1 MTAPTAQRRAVPAAR
16 GARVEARGFG
26 WHHPGRDTAALRGL
40 DLVVE
45 PGERVLLLGP
55 SGAGKSTLLHAL
67 AGVLHDDD
75 GQSGSGELLLDGMPP
90 HQARGRAGLVQQDPE
105 SQVVLSRIGDDTAF
119 GLENLA
125 VPREQIWPRVR
136 AALDDVGLDL
146 PLGHST
152 AALSGGQKQRL
163 ALAGAVAMSPGL
175 LLLDE
180 PTANLDPAGVRQVRD
195 AVVACLDRSGA
206 TLVVVEH
213 RVAVWA
219 EVVDRVL
226 VLGHDGGIAHDGS
239 PEQVLGAAADE
250 LSRAGVWVPGRVP
263 ATRAPA
269 RRSEQERPERERA
282 GLSCPEQ
289 ERAGPERPGRE
300 GAGQSC
306 PEQEHPERE
315 RAGQERPAQDGRLLS
330 ATGLCVSRSQPSAR
344 QLRAR
349 RRARRR
355 GRTPDDAAVGR
366 DLPTAVEDVRLSL
379 HRGRALAL
387 TGPNGAGK
395 STLALTLAGLLAPV
409 RGTVTAHPRLD
420 RGAGPDP
427 LDWSGRELVARIGTV
442 FQEPEHQFLRA
453 TVRAELEHGPRL
465 AGTPAAERQR
475 RTDELLGRLRLAH
488 LADANPFTLS
498 GGEKRRLSVATV
510 LATDP
515 DVLVLDEPTFGQD
528 ALTWAELVD
537 LLVELLDAGTSVL
550 AVTHDED
557 FVRALGAEV
566 LELGTPGPRTPVSRV
581 LEARTPEQPG
591 PEQPAPEPRVPGSR
605 TAESGV
611 LGISAPKPHVPG
623 PRTSGSGVLEA
634 RTPEQ
639 PAPEPHV
646 PGPRSPQ
653 DGRPGPPHRP
663 PPRSRPAGEPVR

>member
-1 MTAPTAQRRAVPAAR
+1 MTAPTAR

-26 WHHPGRDTAALRGL
+26 WHHPGRETAALRGL

-67 AGVLHDDD
+67 AGVLHDED
-75 GQSGSGELLLDGMPP
+75 GQSVSGELLIDGALPE
-90 HQARGRAGLVQQDPE
+90 QARGRAGLVQQDPE

-146 PLGHST
+146 PLDHST

-180 PTANLDPAGVRQVRD
+180 PTANLDPSGVRQVRD
-195 AVVACLDRSGA
+195 AVVSCLDGSGA

-219 EVVDRVL
+219 EVVDRVV
-226 VLGHDGGIAHDGS
+226 VLGRDGGITHDGA
-239 PEQVLGAAADE
+239 PGQVLGAAADE
-250 LSRAGVWVPGRVP
+250 LSGAGVWVPGRVP
-263 ATRAPA
+263 ATRPSADSAGGPA
-269 RRSEQERPERERA
+269 VSPSVA
-282 GLSCPEQ
+282 D
-289 ERAGPERPGRE
+289 GP
-300 GAGQSC
+300 GA
-306 PEQEHPERE
+306 
-315 RAGQERPAQDGRLLS
+315 DGEPLLS
-330 ATGLCVSRSQPSAR
+330 ATGLGVSRTQPSAR

-355 GRTPDDAAVGR
+355 GRPVDDTVTGR
-366 DLPTAVEDVRLSL
+366 DLPTAVDDVELGLR
-379 HRGRALAL
+379 RGRALAL

-409 RGTVTAHPRLD
+409 RGTVRAHPRLD

-427 LDWSGRELVARIGTV
+427 LEWSGRELVARVGTV

-453 TVRAELEHGPRL
+453 TVRAELELGPRL
-465 AGTPAAERQR
+465 AGTPGAERER
-475 RTDELLGRLRLAH
+475 RTDELLRRLRLSH

-537 LLVELLDAGTSVL
+537 LLVELVDAGTSVL

-566 LELGTPGPRTPVSRV
+566 LALGAPPEGDRATHA
-581 LEARTPEQPG
+581 ARAGRQAPAAPAAATA
-591 PEQPAPEPRVPGSR
+591 PAPPVAAAAPAAAPASATPAAPAAPAAAPARAVP
-605 TAESGV
+605 
-611 LGISAPKPHVPG
+611 
-623 PRTSGSGVLEA
+623 A
-634 RTPEQ
+634 R
-639 PAPEPHV
+639 
-646 PGPRSPQ
+646 R
-653 DGRPGPPHRP
+653 
-663 PPRSRPAGEPVR
+663 EPVR

>member
-1 MTAPTAQRRAVPAAR
+1 MTAPRTPDPVVPAGR

-26 WHHPGRDTAALRGL
+26 WHHPGRDAAALRGL

-75 GQSGSGELLLDGMPP
+75 GQSASGELLLDGMPP
-90 HQARGRAGLVQQDPE
+90 EQARGRAGLVQQDPE

-146 PLGHST
+146 PLDHST

-180 PTANLDPAGVRQVRD
+180 PTANLDPAGVRRVRD
-195 AVVACLDRSGA
+195 AVVSCLDRSGA

-219 EVVDRVL
+219 EVVDRVV
-226 VLGHDGGIAHDGS
+226 VLGRDGGITHDGA
-239 PEQVLGAAADE
+239 PGRVLGAAADE
-250 LSRAGVWVPGRVP
+250 LSGAGVWVPGRVP
-263 ATRAPA
+263 ATHAPA
-269 RRSEQERPERERA
+269 RPA
-282 GLSCPEQ
+282 
-289 ERAGPERPGRE
+289 AGP
-300 GAGQSC
+300 GAGSAGG
-306 PEQEHPERE
+306 PAGT
-315 RAGQERPAQDGRLLS
+315 RAAGSGTDGAPLLS
-330 ATGLCVSRSQPSAR
+330 ATGLGVSRSQPSTR

-355 GRTPDDAAVGR
+355 GRPLDDAAAGR
-366 DLPTAVEDVRLSL
+366 DLPTAVADVELTLR
-379 HRGRALAL
+379 RGRALAL

-409 RGTVTAHPRLD
+409 RGTVRAHPVLD

-427 LDWSGRELVARIGTV
+427 LEWRGRELVARVGTV

-453 TVRAELEHGPRL
+453 TVRAELELGPRL
-465 AGTPAAERQR
+465 AGTPVAERER
-475 RTDELLGRLRLAH
+475 RTDELLRRLRLSH

-537 LLVELLDAGTSVL
+537 LLVELVDAGTAVL

-566 LELGTPGPRTPVSRV
+566 LALGTPSERGRA
-581 LEARTPEQPG
+581 ARTAPAAEGAPAVPAVRSAAAAGSAPAAPAAPG
-591 PEQPAPEPRVPGSR
+591 AGAVR
-605 TAESGV
+605 GV
-611 LGISAPKPHVPG
+611 L
-623 PRTSGSGVLEA
+623 A
-634 RTPEQ
+634 R
-639 PAPEPHV
+639 
-646 PGPRSPQ
+646 R
-653 DGRPGPPHRP
+653 
-663 PPRSRPAGEPVR
+663 EPVR

>member
-1 MTAPTAQRRAVPAAR
+1 MTAPTTPDPVVPAGR

-26 WHHPGRDTAALRGL
+26 WHHPGRDAAALRGL

-75 GQSGSGELLLDGMPP
+75 GQSASGELLLDGMPP
-90 HQARGRAGLVQQDPE
+90 EQARGRAGLVQQDPE

-146 PLGHST
+146 PLDHST

-180 PTANLDPAGVRQVRD
+180 PTANLDPAGVRRVRD
-195 AVVACLDRSGA
+195 AVVSCLDRSGA

-219 EVVDRVL
+219 EVVDRVV
-226 VLGHDGGIAHDGS
+226 VLGRDGGITHDGA
-239 PEQVLGAAADE
+239 PGRVLGAAADE
-250 LSRAGVWVPGRVP
+250 LSGAGVWVPGRVP

-269 RRSEQERPERERA
+269 RPA
-282 GLSCPEQ
+282 
-289 ERAGPERPGRE
+289 AGP
-300 GAGQSC
+300 GAGSAGG
-306 PEQEHPERE
+306 PAGT
-315 RAGQERPAQDGRLLS
+315 RAAGSGTDGAPLLS
-330 ATGLCVSRSQPSAR
+330 ATGLGVSRSQPSAR

-355 GRTPDDAAVGR
+355 GRPLDDAAAGR
-366 DLPTAVEDVRLSL
+366 DLPTAVADVELTLR
-379 HRGRALAL
+379 RGRALAL

-409 RGTVTAHPRLD
+409 RGTVRAHPVLD

-427 LDWSGRELVARIGTV
+427 LEWRGRELVARVGTV

-453 TVRAELEHGPRL
+453 TVRAELELGPRL
-465 AGTPAAERQR
+465 AGTPVAERER
-475 RTDELLGRLRLAH
+475 RTDELLRRLRLSH

-537 LLVELLDAGTSVL
+537 LLVELVDAGTAVL

-566 LELGTPGPRTPVSRV
+566 LALGTPSERGRA
-581 LEARTPEQPG
+581 ARTAPAAEGAPAVPAVRSAAAAGSAPAAPAAPG
-591 PEQPAPEPRVPGSR
+591 AGAVR
-605 TAESGV
+605 GV
-611 LGISAPKPHVPG
+611 L
-623 PRTSGSGVLEA
+623 A
-634 RTPEQ
+634 R
-639 PAPEPHV
+639 
-646 PGPRSPQ
+646 R
-653 DGRPGPPHRP
+653 
-663 PPRSRPAGEPVR
+663 EPVR